1 MKWLYLPF
9 IFQGIC
15 MLVDE
20 FYFHHKRGLP
30 RWERLGH
37 PLDTLTVL
45 AALGYLLLPSVNLNV
60 YLGLSIFSCVFITKD
75 EFVHKEQCPA
85 SEQWLHSLLFVLHP
99 ILFLSAY
106 LLWQEND
113 FSFLQIQTGI
123 IFGFLF
129 YQILRWS
136 IPWRAIS
143 K

>member
-85 SEQWLHSLLFVLHP
+85 LEQWLHSLLFVLHP

-123 IFGFLF
+123 IVGFLF